1 MKDFVAGYAEPVNR
15 YLNNW
20 VEGERHPLSKILK
33 EHLGAGGKKIRPAM
47 LLLSYEAVS
56 LDRGHE
62 LAIPLA
68 AIYELAHT
76 SALIQD
82 DILDRAPLRR
92 NRETIWKKHG
102 TNTAILAS
110 DLLLFEIFTQL
121 TRYRNRI
128 KDDILY
134 KTLEIIGDTSK
145 KTAIGEFMDEHLGK
159 RKQIS
164 LDSYFEMIRFK
175 TASLL
180 RGAAE
185 SGAALGGGSK
195 NEVGLLGSFGE
206 HIGMAYQIR
215 DDIMDVTGNET
226 AMGKPLFQDIRNSR
240 TNIVVVH
247 ALNNAGKKDLEFLRN
262 LLDKKEITPTETG
275 RLRGIFEKCKSVE
288 YAEGMARDFSE
299 KGRALLDKLRGSE
312 ARDKLKKLSYYAEK
326 RMY

>member
-1 MKDFVAGYAEPVNR
+1 MKDFIADYAEPINK

-20 VEGERHPLSKILK
+20 VEGEKHPLSKILK
-33 EHLGAGGKKIRPAM
+33 EHLSASGKKIRPAM

-56 LDRGHE
+56 LDRGYE

-68 AIYELAHT
+68 AIYELAHA

-82 DILDRAPLRR
+82 DILDKASLRR
-92 NRETIWKKHG
+92 SRETIWKKHG

-145 KTAIGEFMDEHLGK
+145 KTAIGESMDEQLGK
-159 RKQIS
+159 GKQMS
-164 LDSYFEMIRFK
+164 LDSYLEIIRFK

-185 SGAALGGGSK
+185 SGAILGRGTK

-206 HIGMAYQIR
+206 HIGIAYQIR
-215 DDIMDVTGNET
+215 DDIMDVTGKESV
-226 AMGKPLFQDIRNSR
+226 MGKPLFQDIRNSR
-240 TNIVVVH
+240 SNIVLVH
-247 ALNNAGKKDLEFLRN
+247 ALSGAGKKDTEFLHN
-262 LLDKKEITPTETG
+262 LLDKREITVTETG
-275 RLRGIFEKCKSVE
+275 RLREIFEKFKSVE
-288 YAEGMARDFSE
+288 YAERMAMDFSE
-299 KGRALLDKLRGSE
+299 RGRTILDRLRDSE
-312 ARDKLKKLSYYAEK
+312 AKDKLKQLSYYAEK